1 MKIEEEKAL
10 AIIPARFAS
19 TRFPGKPLVKID
31 GISMI
36 ERVYTQVSKC
46 PLVSNIIVATDHEAI
61 RKAVFDFGGKVVMT
75 SEDCVSGT
83 DRCAEVLRKAEVKE
97 DIILN
102 IQGDEPFIHPE
113 QISELV
119 TLIKKDGVE
128 IGTLAHRILDQQDLF
143 NPNLVKLVS
152 SAKGRALYF
161 SRNPI
166 PYVRG
171 EEGEKWLEKTR
182 FFKHIGLYG
191 FRKKA
196 LLELAGL
203 PMGELE
209 MAESLE
215 QLRWLEAD
223 FQIFV
228 GESEW
233 ESLGIDTPED
243 LARAE
248 QRLRSH

>member
-61 RKAVFDFGGKVVMT
+61 RKAVLDFGGKVVMT